1 MVSGQRE
8 TTNAMNLQAITPGMQ
23 KEEQE
28 HRSELCVAG
37 AWLYQRG
44 FAVATDGN
52 LSLRIGEDRVLTSP
66 TGVSKGM
73 LTPAE
78 LTVTDLSGTHIEGR
92 FAPSSELPMHL
103 AIYRQRPDVRAICHA
118 HPPVAT
124 GFAAAGIVLDKAL
137 LAECILDLE
146 FIPVAPYATPGTV
159 DLADTVKPLI
169 AHHNAILLANHGVV
183 TFGPDLLTAFFRM
196 ETAEHIARV
205 TLVTELLGRQVLLTN
220 RDVERLLASRNRLP
234 DDSSKAPTRARTA
247 ESAAGEEAQRNRR
260 ELEVLLAEA
269 LRNLNNAR

>member
-1 MVSGQRE
+1 MVTSQHE
-8 TTNAMNLQAITPGMQ
+8 TANAMNLQAITPGMQ
-23 KEEQE
+23 KQE
-28 HRSELCVAG
+28 LQHRNELCIAG
-37 AWLYQRG
+37 AWLYRRG
-44 FAVATDGN
+44 FAIATDGN
-52 LSLRIGEDRVLTSP
+52 LSLRIAEDRVLTSP

-73 LTPAE
+73 LTPAD
-78 LTVTDLSGTHIEGR
+78 LTVTDLAGNLVEGH

-103 AIYRQRPDVRAICHA
+103 AIYRQRPDVHAICHA

-146 FIPVAPYATPGTV
+146 FIPVAPYATPGTL
-159 DLADTVKPLI
+159 DLAGTLEPLV

-196 ETAEHIARV
+196 ETTEHIARV

-220 RDVERLLASRNRLP
+220 RDVERLLASRKRSP
-234 DDSSKAPTRARTA
+234 EDSSKTLTRARTA
-247 ESAAGEEAQRNRR
+247 ESAVGQEAPRNRR

-269 LRNLNNAR
+269 LRNLNDAR